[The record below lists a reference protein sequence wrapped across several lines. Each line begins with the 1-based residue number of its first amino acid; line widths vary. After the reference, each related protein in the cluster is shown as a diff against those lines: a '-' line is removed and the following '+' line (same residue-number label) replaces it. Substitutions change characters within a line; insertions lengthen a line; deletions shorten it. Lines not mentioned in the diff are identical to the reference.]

1 MNAWVDLAIAILAEV
16 TASTALPAAQG
27 FRNPAPSLVVVA
39 GYGAAFYFLSRA
51 LDAIPLGVSY
61 AIWSGVGLVLIS
73 LGGWIF
79 YRQSLSLTEI
89 FGIFLIIAGVVVLKV
104 AGGH

>member
-1 MNAWVDLAIAILAEV
+1 MTAWFYLAIAILAEV
-16 TASTALPAAQG
+16 AASTALPAAQG
-27 FRNPAPSLVVVA
+27 FRNPIPSLVVIA

-51 LDAIPLGVSY
+51 LEDIPLGVSY

-73 LGGWIF
+73 FGGWIF
-79 YRQSLSLTEI
+79 YRQTLSLTEI
-89 FGIFLIIAGVVVLKV
+89 FGICLIIAGVVVLKV

>member
-1 MNAWVDLAIAILAEV
+1 MNAWLDLGIAIVAEV
-16 TASTALPAAQG
+16 AASTALPATQG
-27 FRNPAPSLVVVA
+27 FRNLAPSIVVVV

-51 LDAIPLGVSY
+51 LETIPLGVSY

-79 YRQSLSLTEI
+79 YRQALSLTEA
-89 FGIFLIIAGVVVLKV
+89 FGVFLIIAGVVVLKV
-104 AGGH
+104 AGGR